1 MALVS
6 AGVSVC
12 NNLAQYRTRPKSP
25 LRIGPPDGAAQ
36 FASNDGFVAG
46 TLLTPTSRD
55 GRELP
60 ARRGTSPAGDPL
72 LRSACQLRC
81 LATPV
86 VLRDAWM
93 ARHALGVLNQQRR
106 DSVHEVFRNV
116 VKHPGP

>member
-1 MALVS
+1 MTLVELS
-6 AGVSVC
+6 H
-12 NNLAQYRTRPKSP
+12 P
-25 LRIGPPDGAAQ
+25 LRLPQPEGAVA
-36 FASNDGFVAG
+36 FAETGIRSVLPNGGSVEGHVSGVTDRSWPRVASA
-46 TLLTPTSRD
+46 T
-55 GRELP
+55 
-60 ARRGTSPAGDPL
+60 RGLPAGDPL

>member
-1 MALVS
+1 MPAASKGQPSVS
-6 AGVSVC
+6 GRQLDSRHVPGNQRRGNGGFAE
-12 NNLAQYRTRPKSP
+12 TR
-25 LRIGPPDGAAQ
+25 LL
-36 FASNDGFVAG
+36 
-46 TLLTPTSRD
+46 LLTVSFWPRVASATRD
-55 GRELP
+55 L
-60 ARRGTSPAGDPL
+60 PAGDPL

>member
-1 MALVS
+1 SRRLVNLRPFLSRRVGVS
-6 AGVSVC
+6 ASEQFGSTPWMAGVGPRVAS
-12 NNLAQYRTRPKSP
+12 ATRD
-25 LRIGPPDGAAQ
+25 L
-36 FASNDGFVAG
+36 
-46 TLLTPTSRD
+46 
-55 GRELP
+55 
-60 ARRGTSPAGDPL
+60 PAGDPL

>member
-1 MALVS
+1 LFSRSALNCHRLKG
-6 AGVSVC
+6 ACGEWPLC
-12 NNLAQYRTRPKSP
+12 ADDFLALTVRAWPRVA
-25 LRIGPPDGAAQ
+25 GAA
-36 FASNDGFVAG
+36 
-46 TLLTPTSRD
+46 RD
-55 GRELP
+55 L
-60 ARRGTSPAGDPL
+60 PAGDPL